1 MTTPLPEPT
10 PLIKLH
16 MATGIVNYYTEA
28 QLKAYVAK
36 REKTLAAALQ
46 AMTAE
51 RDDALYAGRLI
62 VQRCDRLVAERDALK
77 ADAERYRWIVKH
89 AGWYR
94 NDEDDLRDNSTK
106 LAINVAYGADLSCE
120 AMRDLAIENA
130 MKGKS

>member
-36 REKTLAAALQ
+36 REKTLTAALQ

-51 RDDALYAGRLI
+51 RD
-62 VQRCDRLVAERDALK
+62 ELK
-77 ADAERYRWIVKH
+77 ADAERYRWI
-89 AGWYR
+89 R
-94 NDEDDLRDNSTK
+94 ECSNDSLIMYGDSYNCELMMEEELDA
-106 LAINVAYGADLSCE
+106 AIDA
-120 AMRDLAIENA
+120 A